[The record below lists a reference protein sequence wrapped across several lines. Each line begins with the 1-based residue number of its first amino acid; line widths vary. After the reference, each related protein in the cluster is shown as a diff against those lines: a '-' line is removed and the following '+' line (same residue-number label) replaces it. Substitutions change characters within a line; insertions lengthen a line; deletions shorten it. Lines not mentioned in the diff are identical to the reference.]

1 MKLSK
6 SLVSILFST
15 FAFSSAWATT
25 TVRLDAAGGS
35 MQFMPIMDQQKSATC
50 YAYTAAQMY
59 DSYRFGIE
67 RDSRATLFS
76 SPQALAI
83 EYTLNGA
90 EDLDWNGGYP
100 DPTLQHAI
108 GNGTCSYQDFNGDL
122 NGNSIDQFMQS
133 IENEMNGLNPNGTG
147 AGFGN
152 DSPFARHDDPRAEAL
167 RNIAIHR
174 AYQRQRLMEKA
185 QERVTERCEQRI
197 TLQTA
202 PQMMKVN
209 LDGVTRLSQLKS
221 SVQTAISNKNA
232 AAIGMVYCEDFLR
245 GNGDGVVDENG
256 LFQRLECKE
265 YHASVLIGWRG
276 DQNQVDEVLL
286 RNTRGTSCDKYGDKW
301 KSRCEAGQLWIPV
314 EDLALNAQYLLLLQ
328 EPN

>member
-15 FAFSSAWATT
+15 FAFSSAWAMT

-35 MQFMPIMDQQKSATC
+35 MQFMPVMDQQKSATC
-50 YAYTAAQMY
+50 YAYTATQMY
-59 DSYRFGIE
+59 DSYRFGRE
-67 RDSRATLFS
+67 HDSRTQVLS

-100 DPTLQHAI
+100 DPTLTYAI
-108 GNGTCSYQDFNGDL
+108 VNGTCSYQDFNGDL

-133 IENEMNGLNPNGTG
+133 LESELNGLNPNGPG
-147 AGFGN
+147 AGFDSN
-152 DSPFARHDDPRAEAL
+152 SPFTRHDDPRAEAL

-185 QERVTERCEQRI
+185 QERVTERCQERI
-197 TLQTA
+197 TLSAA
-202 PQMMKVN
+202 PQMTKVD
-209 LDGVTRLSQLKS
+209 LDGATRLDKLKS
-221 SVQTAISNKNA
+221 SVQTTLQNKHA

-245 GNGDGVVDENG
+245 GNGDRVVDQNG

-265 YHASVLIGWRG
+265 YHASVLVGWRG
-276 DQNQVDEVLL
+276 NNNQVEEVLL

-301 KSRCEAGQLWIPV
+301 KTRCEAGQLWIPA

-328 EPN
+328 GRD